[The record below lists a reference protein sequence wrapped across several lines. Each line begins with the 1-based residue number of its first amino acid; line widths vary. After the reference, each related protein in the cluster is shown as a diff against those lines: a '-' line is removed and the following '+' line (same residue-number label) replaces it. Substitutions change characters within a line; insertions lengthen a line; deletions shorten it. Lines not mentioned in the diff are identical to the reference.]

1 MLQIPLVLVTLVN
14 VSSGEDIMEM
24 HPKNVF
30 HMKTVP
36 ASMFFCN
43 FEQLHFSLNF

>member
-36 ASMFFCN
+36 ASMFFVTLSSCI
-43 FEQLHFSLNF
+43 FH